1 MCARGG
7 APALAGGVGGRALA
21 NVRAAMAQADHRHL
35 YAATERPKPP
45 PTSLSSLHNLQV
57 VPTSNTLPRLTPPT
71 RHASPYIGMPKAAAA
86 KGTSQGR
93 RKVRA
98 PPAVRHC
105 CPARYCPPPLP
116 AAPAAPLSRPGGGCH
131 GVDRSEERSEGAHRH
146 ERRGAMLPQIPRG
159 PRHLPLTPLP
169 STRPIRRASP
179 RRRALHARTLPPRP
193 YRRRRR
199 DRHRPPQTGAA
210 RTPPQPMPAVMMAKR
225 SPTPRIM
232 FRASTPRPAGRP
244 CKPLPRMPRPLPP
257 PFTQRGVVLPLC
269 VRCNS
274 QMTRPSAQLPPPHPD
289 AHPIHPLSASPIL
302 PTRHAIGVLRR

>member
-159 PRHLPLTPLP
+159 SRHGHHGTFL
-169 STRPIRRASP
+169 SP
-179 RRRALHARTLPPRP
+179 PC
-193 YRRRRR
+193 
-199 DRHRPPQTGAA
+199 
-210 RTPPQPMPAVMMAKR
+210 
-225 SPTPRIM
+225 
-232 FRASTPRPAGRP
+232 PRPA
-244 CKPLPRMPRPLPP
+244 
-257 PFTQRGVVLPLC
+257 
-269 VRCNS
+269 
-274 QMTRPSAQLPPPHPD
+274 PSAEQVQEEGPCTRELSHLGPIAADVAIATAPLKQARREHRHSPCPP
-289 AHPIHPLSASPIL
+289 
-302 PTRHAIGVLRR
+302 